1 MKERP
6 ALFAVTGGLVIA
18 AIAIGMVLGARGGA
32 ASKPGYVLIAKFE
45 QADGISVGSPV
56 YLAGVKVG
64 TVEHMALETKTLK
77 PVVRIRIAN
86 QIGIPE
92 ESAAMIMSDGVLGS
106 KFIKIEPGSGD
117 DMMPKGSEF
126 YLVQDAIIVEDLL
139 ERIVDSAEAARKPV
153 ARKQP

>member
-6 ALFAVTGGLVIA
+6 TLFAVTGGLVIA
-18 AIAIGMVLGARGGA
+18 LIAVGMVLGARGGA
-32 ASKPGYVLIAKFE
+32 AGQPGYILVAKFE
-45 QADGISVGSPV
+45 QADGIAVGSPV
-56 YLAGVKVG
+56 YLAGVKIG
-64 TVEHMALETKTLK
+64 AVEQMSLETKTLK

-117 DMMPKGSEF
+117 EMMQKGSEF
-126 YLVQDAIIVEDLL
+126 ELVQDAIIVEDLL
-139 ERIVDSAEAARKPV
+139 ERIVETAEAARKP
-153 ARKQP
+153 ADSKKP

>member
-6 ALFAVTGGLVIA
+6 TLLAVIGGLVIA
-18 AIAIGMVLGARGGA
+18 LIAVGMILGARGGA
-32 ASKPGYVLIAKFE
+32 AEKPGYTLIAKFE
-45 QADGISVGSPV
+45 HADGLSVGSPV

-64 TVEHMALETKTLK
+64 AVEKMWLEATTLK
-77 PVVRIRIAN
+77 PMVRIRIAE

-92 ESAAMIMSDGVLGS
+92 ESAAMIMSDGVLGD

-126 YLVQDAIIVEDLL
+126 ELVQDAIIVEDLL
-139 ERIVDSAEAARKPV
+139 QRIVLSAEAARKP
-153 ARKQP
+153 AGRKRP